1 MPEDL
6 AVPTPDGRTLE
17 VIVDGPEDG
26 EPVVFHHGTPG
37 AAVPFDAL
45 TAAAGRRG
53 LRTVVYSRPGYGES
67 TPQPG
72 RTVADAA
79 SDVTTILD
87 ALGAESFLTLG
98 WSGGG
103 PHALAT
109 AMLLGG
115 RCRAAASVAGVAP
128 YDVDGLDWLNGMG
141 EENLEEFGAAMRGPD
156 ALTGFLD
163 TASKGM
169 EHLTGPD
176 VAEAL
181 GSLAS
186 PVDVAALDEPM
197 AAYIAAEF
205 RHAVAHR
212 TDGWRDDDLAF
223 CRPWGFDV
231 ADITVP
237 VSVWQGRA
245 DRMVPY
251 AHGGW
256 LAARLSAVR
265 VHLFEDEGHISLMS
279 DPDRVLGDL
288 VERAGR

>member
-17 VIVDGPEDG
+17 VIVDGPENG

-115 RCRAAASVAGVAP
+115 RCRTAASVAGVAP
-128 YDVDGLDWLNGMG
+128 YDVDGLDWLDGMG

-156 ALTGFLD
+156 ALAGFLD

-176 VAEAL
+176 VAQAL

-205 RHAVAHR
+205 RHAVAHG

-256 LAARLSAVR
+256 LAARLSAAR

-279 DPDRVLGDL
+279 DPDRVLDDL
-288 VERAGR
+288 VESAGR